1 MHIHQV
7 RLNKVQIRK
16 SEVSGNSF
24 ILPAEL
30 DDDKTIIVMGRRAN
44 LLCLLFIAAI
54 VWSVF
59 APIDEL
65 VVANGE
71 IIPTANVT
79 SIEHREGVIVDAILV
94 KEGQNVKAG
103 DTLIL
108 LNATSTEADFGQ
120 VEIQAVSL
128 ELRLKSLEALAN
140 EQEPDFGNIGQQY
153 PDLYEKEKI
162 AHYTRASLLQKELAN
177 LETGKALK
185 RLEAIAYK
193 GEVKS
198 LKRQLTIE
206 QERHD
211 SLQSLLKAGHV
222 SRKEYLDAKASL
234 ERISQSIDSAF
245 GHQQVAELQLEEAG
259 RVIESKLAQ
268 EKKLLGEEQ
277 AQILSELA
285 QAREQ
290 LNKQQDR
297 ADRLFIK
304 SPIDGIVQEVVQK
317 AKGEVIGSGELI
329 ARVVPAERQIVA
341 EVRVDPYDIGH
352 IKEGDNAEIN
362 ISTFDPSIFGTATG
376 KIAVLSPTTFLTEKG
391 EPYYKAVIDLKDNF
405 IGEDQ
410 SKRYLHAGMV
420 VDAKIK
426 TGSKSLMRYML
437 KPVLK
442 SFSSS
447 FSER

>member
-1 MHIHQV
+1 M
-7 RLNKVQIRK
+7 QIRK

-30 DDDKTIIVMGRRAN
+30 DDDKSIIVMGRRAN
-44 LLCLLFIAAI
+44 LLCILFVAAI
-54 VWSVF
+54 VWSIF

-65 VVANGE
+65 VLANGE
-71 IIPTANVT
+71 IIPTASVT
-79 SIEHREGVIVDAILV
+79 SIEHREGGIVDAVLV
-94 KEGQNVKAG
+94 REGQSVRAG

-108 LNATSTEADFGQ
+108 LNATSTEADFSQ
-120 VEIQAVSL
+120 VEIQTVSL

-140 EQEPDFGNIGQQY
+140 EQEPDFGNIAQLY
-153 PDLYEKEKI
+153 PDLLEKEEI
-162 AHYTRASLLQKELAN
+162 AHSARAALLQKELAN

-185 RLEAIAYK
+185 RLEANAYET
-193 GEVKS
+193 EVKS
-198 LKRQLTIE
+198 LQRQLSIE
-206 QERHD
+206 EERHN
-211 SLQSLLKAGHV
+211 SMRNLLNAGHV
-222 SRKEYLDAKASL
+222 SRKDYLDAKAAL
-234 ERISQSIDSAF
+234 ERVTQSIDSAI
-245 GHQQVAELQLEEAG
+245 GQQKVAELQLEEAG
-259 RVIESKLAQ
+259 RIIESKLAQ

-277 AQILSELA
+277 AQTLSQLA

-297 ADRLFIK
+297 TDRLFIK
-304 SPIDGIVQEVVQK
+304 SPIDGVVQEVVQK
-317 AKGEVIGSGELI
+317 AKGEVIGSGELV

-352 IKEGDNAEIN
+352 IKEGDNAEVN

-376 KIAVLSPTTFLTEKG
+376 TIAVLSPTTFLTDRG
-391 EPYYKAVIDLKDNF
+391 EPYYKAVIDLQENF

-442 SFSSS
+442 SIGSS